1 MIDNGLEINEIEN
14 KIKRL
19 KELVEQIDY
28 NFKNNIIPYIE
39 YCELNY
45 EQFKKDNKN
54 INKEIKEIVE
64 SWGE

>member
-1 MIDNGLEINEIEN
+1 MVDNGLEINKIEN

-19 KELVEQIDY
+19 KELVEKMNY
-28 NFKNNIIPYIE
+28 NFKNNITPYIE

-45 EQFKKDNKN
+45 EQFKKDNEN

-64 SWGE
+64 SWEE